1 MNWPFPIAKQR
12 VLVAG
17 AGRSGL
23 AAMRLLLEEGAGV
36 SVADR
41 RESVEGLPPGVQGLF
56 GSEGFPVDGYDLVVV
71 SPGISRAHPDL
82 QRAVALGI
90 PVIGEVELALQF
102 LDVPLIGIT
111 GTNGKSTTTA
121 LCGEMARLGGRRVF
135 VGGNLGT
142 PLSEAVGGGYDL
154 LVVELSSFQLESAPS
169 LHPRVGALL
178 NLTPDHLDRHGSF
191 DAYARVKMHLFAEQT
206 AEDFA
211 VVNWDDA
218 AVRGLTSGLAAT
230 PLRFALEEHA
240 DAELAARGLET
251 GFKVGSQVF
260 EVHNRTLRGR
270 HNLENAMA
278 AALCAL
284 AMGVSTTAVQSGL
297 SEFGGLP
304 HRLEWVRDVRGASY
318 LNDSKATNV
327 DSTAVALR
335 AVTGPVLWIAGGRGK
350 GAPYEPLRRLLKG
363 RLKAGLLI
371 GEDSARI
378 ARELSG
384 VGPLEL
390 LGDLAAAV
398 TAAAERAA
406 PGDTV
411 LFSPACASYD
421 QFASY
426 QERGDRFKALV
437 AAL

>member
-1 MNWPFPIAKQR
+1 MNWPFSIAKRR

-41 RESVEGLPPGVQGLF
+41 RETVEGLPPGVQGIL
-56 GSEGFPVDGYDLVVV
+56 GSDRFPVEGYDLVVV

-82 QRAVALGI
+82 QRAVELGI

-102 LDVPLIGIT
+102 LDAPIVGIT

-121 LCGEMARLGGRRVF
+121 LCGEMMRAGGPKVF

-142 PLSEAVGGGYDL
+142 PLSEAVGGGYDV
-154 LVVELSSFQLESAPS
+154 LVVEVSSFQLESAPS
-169 LHPRVGALL
+169 LHPRVAALL

-191 DAYARVKMHLFAEQT
+191 ETYARVKMRLFERQT

-211 VVNWDDA
+211 VLNWNDP
-218 AVRGLTSGLAAT
+218 AVRGLASELAGT
-230 PLRFALEEHA
+230 PLRFAVGQA
-240 DAELAARGLET
+240 PRAELAAHSIEG
-251 GFKVGSQVF
+251 GFAVGSQSYAVK
-260 EVHNRTLRGR
+260 NRALRGP

-284 AMGVSTTAVQSGL
+284 AMGVSTAAVQSAL
-297 SEFGGLP
+297 DQFAGLP
-304 HRLEWVRDVRGASY
+304 HRLEWVREVGGASY

-335 AVTGPVLWIAGGRGK
+335 AVDGPILWIAGGRGK
-350 GAPYEPLRRLLKG
+350 GAPYAPLKPLLRGK
-363 RLKAGLLI
+363 LKTGFLI
-371 GEDSARI
+371 GEDAERI
-378 ARELSG
+378 AHELADAGSF
-384 VGPLEL
+384 EL
-390 LGDLAAAV
+390 LGNLGAAVAAAS
-398 TAAAERAA
+398 ERAA

-421 QFASY
+421 QFQNY
-426 QERGDRFKALV
+426 QERGERFKALV